1 MTFLVTKQ
9 ASIDLEPDKH
19 IWTNSLDGF
28 LSSKE
33 AYQHLKISSNATFFG
48 ASLFGLG
55 LPFLF
60 DPMLWRSIH
69 NEMAADDV
77 ATSSLD
83 IVLNTMK
90 MLKFELFWVN
100 HVFNWIKA
108 NIDGSAM

>member
-1 MTFLVTKQ
+1 MMPKSTIINKILGFTPLIIMTFLVTKQ
-9 ASIDLEPDKH
+9 ASIDLEPDKN

-60 DPMLWRSIH
+60 DPMLWRLIH
-69 NEMAADDV
+69 NEMAADEHLWSKDFV
-77 ATSSLD
+77 
-83 IVLNTMK
+83 IVSTYNLC
-90 MLKFELFWVN
+90 LL
-100 HVFNWIKA
+100 I
-108 NIDGSAM
+108 